1 MANDLLDSF
10 GLGNLAGD
18 FVGIAEYVVWGVVI
32 ALVLGYAWLKY
43 QDWKIYIYKVRI
55 FKRRANGLVKE
66 TNTFGGYL
74 NKNGQPIFQ
83 IKQGRFKKK
92 ELPRLPDSNLMDEE
106 DRLYYYQLSPDS
118 PLIQCSRHFNIEQ
131 VLVPNEQYVEPNG
144 LEREELIN
152 QFYTELKVE
161 QPDEKEDKLKLLA
174 LDRLNKKIEEEKNQL
189 IDITEVYYS
198 PIPTDQK
205 LQALMDIKR
214 LNQTLGVDVNKQFL
228 YFVAG
233 VIGLCIVG
241 AIIFYIAV
249 NKGSLPILEIVPI
262 LPLFSKKYIK
272 FK

>member
-43 QDWKIYIYKVRI
+43 QDWKIYIYNVRI

-66 TNTFGGYL
+66 TNTKGGYL
-74 NKNGQPIFQ
+74 IKNGQSIFQ

-106 DRLYYYQLSPDS
+106 DRLYYYQLSPDA
-118 PLIQCSRHFNIEQ
+118 PLIQCTRHFNIEQ
-131 VLVPNEQYVEPNG
+131 VLVPNEQYVEPTG
-144 LEREELIN
+144 LVREELLN
-152 QFYTELKVE
+152 KYYTELKAE
-161 QPDEKEDKLKLLA
+161 QPEEDDNKLKILA
-174 LDRLNKKIEEEKNQL
+174 LERLDNQIEQDKNQL
-189 IDITEVYYS
+189 VDITEVYYS